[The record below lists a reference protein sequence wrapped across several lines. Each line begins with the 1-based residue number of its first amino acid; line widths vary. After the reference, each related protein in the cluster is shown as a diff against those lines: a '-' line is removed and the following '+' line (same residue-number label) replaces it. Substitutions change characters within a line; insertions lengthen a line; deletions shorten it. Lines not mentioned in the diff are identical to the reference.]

1 MDLHLG
7 LSLAA
12 LALGAIAVGVSL
24 SRRTNHVVEGLRSE
38 LDLALAENK
47 RLLEENQRQAAEL
60 HDAKV
65 KLSPEKLEEHARM
78 AVAYA
83 EQLGGDGPTKL
94 RTALA
99 ASIRLDRDANGRQDW
114 TDAQHRIAI
123 EAALARVGRTPSTG

>member
-1 MDLHLG
+1 MNLDLA

-12 LALGAIAVGVSL
+12 LAVSLVAVGAAFA
-24 SRRTNHVVEGLRSE
+24 RRSNHVVTGLRSE

-47 RLLEENQRQAAEL
+47 RLVEEHQRLVAEL
-60 HDAKV
+60 HDARV

-78 AVAYA
+78 AIAYA
-83 EQLGGDGPTKL
+83 EQLGGTGPEKL
-94 RTALA
+94 RHALA

-123 EAALARVGRTPSTG
+123 EAALAKRV

>member
-1 MDLHLG
+1 MDPLYV
-7 LSLAA
+7 SAVA
-12 LALGAIAVGVSL
+12 VVLGAVSLGVTL
-24 SRRTNHVVEGLRSE
+24 SRRSNHVVTGLRSE
-38 LDLALAENK
+38 LDLALSENK
-47 RLLEENQRQAAEL
+47 RLLEENAKLVAEL

-99 ASIRLDRDANGRQDW
+99 ASLRLDRDANGRQDW

-123 EAALARVGRTPSTG
+123 EAVLSLKVPSKG

>member
-1 MDLHLG
+1 MDLTLG

-12 LALGAIAVGVSL
+12 LAVSLLAAGVSL
-24 SRRTNHVVEGLRSE
+24 ARRKNHVVEGLRSE

-47 RLLEENQRQAAEL
+47 RALEENGRLVAEL

-123 EAALARVGRTPSTG
+123 EAVLQRR